1 MFLRGRPL
9 WRRLRSARVQ
19 QALLFSHLTEGV
31 MAGHEILAALLH
43 AEEKV
48 PADSHYLYT
57 HSRSL
62 GTLMG
67 EWGCR
72 VTSLCSEWFGA
83 TERYW
88 DKFLRVFFLP
98 CSLHVCII
106 KNLGL
111 SARKYRCSWPVACGP
126 CKGRH
131 NRDFVLNSCPDCNFI
146 LSKSL
151 IVPGVQRCYAD
162 LLLKAPSSWC
172 DLHALM
178 QVFWVCCV
186 MEMELTYKAI
196 LVCHL
201 SCHFTHFHNCS
212 ALFTAK

>member
-1 MFLRGRPL
+1 MQ
-9 WRRLRSARVQ
+9 RRRCQ
-19 QALLFSHLTEGV
+19 QIHTIYTLTLGAWE
-31 MAGHEILAALLH
+31 
-43 AEEKV
+43 
-48 PADSHYLYT
+48 
-57 HSRSL
+57 HSWVSGAVGSPPFAVSGL
-62 GTLMG
+62 GQQKDTG
-67 EWGCR
+67 TSFWGC
-72 VTSLCSEWFGA
+72 
-83 TERYW
+83 
-88 DKFLRVFFLP
+88 FFLP

-201 SCHFTHFHNCS
+201 SCHFTHFHNCL